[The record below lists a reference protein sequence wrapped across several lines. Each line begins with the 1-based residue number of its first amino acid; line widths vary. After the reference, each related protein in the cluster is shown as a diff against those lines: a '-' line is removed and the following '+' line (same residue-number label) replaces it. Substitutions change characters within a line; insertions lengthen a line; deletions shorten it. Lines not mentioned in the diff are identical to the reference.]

1 MLIYFGKFKKDN
13 LLIVINWI
21 EILSLKKKR
30 IFSLT
35 KKNQLINKMGIT
47 RCCCCIRLRPGVI
60 IINTLW
66 TLYGIY
72 CIYAYSSSAVIYND
86 WGGSIVNLA
95 ISMAII
101 YSILTLLSLSL
112 LIMVSTNKIKN
123 FIVFKS
129 LAYTIALFY
138 GTIELVPMSIYF
150 ANRDAYNS
158 LCEAKSNNTSVEC
171 KSVIDTLIVSFIVGL
186 VILAVFSFYFALV
199 IRAFVLK
206 RTTENRP
213 TEETREET
221 LNSNIVIV
229 TPSETKEVK

>member
-1 MLIYFGKFKKDN
+1 M
-13 LLIVINWI
+13 
-21 EILSLKKKR
+21 R
-30 IFSLT
+30 
-35 KKNQLINKMGIT
+35 IT
-47 RCCCCIRLRPGVI
+47 RCCCCCIKLRPGVI

-72 CIYAYSSSAVIYND
+72 AIYSYSSDAVKYSV
-86 WGGSIVNLA
+86 WGNSIVNLA

-129 LAYTIALFY
+129 LAYTVALFY
-138 GTIELVPMSIYF
+138 GTIELVPMSIFF
-150 ANRDAYNS
+150 ANRDAFNS
-158 LCEAKSNNTSVEC
+158 MCEANFNYTSIEC
-171 KSVIDTLIVSFIVGL
+171 KSLINRIIIAYIIGL

-221 LNSNIVIV
+221 LNSNIVTV
-229 TPSETKEVK
+229 TSPETKEVK